1 MLSCI
6 LIGVGTVAAVMGVSF
21 YWRNIKYEKETSFIL
36 LMYGISSSIWCYCYG
51 VIGLCWDFELCNNIR
66 ILGILAVDVFV
77 MTEVFMGCKLA
88 NLPRGIDITIKVI
101 MHIVTFIDWILFGHR
116 DVDIYVRVGNW
127 TTWDENPAYA
137 INRNFHSA
145 YVGLCTVLLLLLA
158 IIWVRKGQ
166 IKREYRFVKLLYFA
180 NFLFLFCS
188 FPDTFLPTLG
198 KHAFSTSGLGAAFC
212 TIVVWYGAVQLNYF
226 DIRMGNIAENFLNF
240 IDAGIIVFDMNK
252 NIAIVNDYCKK
263 VLAEAGISP
272 TDSPEKLFDYNTQA
286 LDIAFEMAKNQVFST
301 RVTDKFNNKSYT
313 MRLNALKDDF
323 GAPFCYLCIF
333 TDVTEEIDII
343 NKLEIASRAKTDF
356 LAQMSHEIRTPINS
370 VLGMNEMILRRS
382 QDPEILEYANGIDN
396 SGRILLS
403 LINNILDFSKIE
415 DGHMSLVPIK
425 YNTTEFI
432 TNLVNAISDK
442 AHAKNLDFNLII
454 DENLP
459 TALLGDDVRISQI
472 ILNLLSNA
480 VKYTNEGY
488 VTFSVKCI
496 AQLEGKVDILFS
508 IEDTGIGIKEEDMD
522 RLCLSFERLDEVKNH
537 NIEGTGLGITIV
549 TNLLKMMDS
558 TLDVKSKYGF
568 GSCFSFVLR
577 QEIVDSTPIGDYQ
590 INHASSS
597 ITEQKKALL
606 TAPDAQVLIVDD
618 NKMNLK
624 VADKLLSLC
633 QISPDLVTSGQEAIE
648 KVGNNSYDIVFLD
661 HMMPIMDGIDTLH
674 YMKENNLL
682 PEKTSVIVLT
692 ANAVI
697 GAKDEYLAEG
707 FDDYLSKPIEVD
719 ALEKILHK
727 YLPQELIHEPKDSA
741 KSQNNIDN
749 ITQSG
754 SHKPDMYNL
763 PSIEGIDW
771 NSARKNLPNS
781 EMFWEILEA
790 YTNSAVGDTNELD
803 NSYNA
808 GVLID
813 NQEQLNLYRIKAH
826 AMKNSA
832 ATIGATSLSEE
843 AKALEYAA
851 RDRDLSYIKANHDS
865 FIEHYLRTAQA
876 IQQDVF
882 HKDSFMENVL
892 NNNELLRNL
901 NIIRQAVENYDTIT
915 LNNLSFK
922 LSQKSFETEDIAENV
937 HILLEAIKTFDIDKI
952 NQTLEDLRN
961 LIQDS

>member
-101 MHIVTFIDWILFGHR
+101 MYIVTFIDWILFGHK

-137 INRNFHSA
+137 INRNFHNA

-188 FPDTFLPTLG
+188 FPDTFLPALG
-198 KHAFSTSGLGAAFC
+198 KHAFSTSGLGAAIC

-263 VLAEAGISP
+263 ILTEAGISP
-272 TDSPEKLFDYNTQA
+272 TDSPDKLFDYNTQA

-301 RVTDKFNNKSYT
+301 RITDKFNNKSYS

-370 VLGMNEMILRRS
+370 VLGMNEMILRRT
-382 QDPEILEYANGIDN
+382 QDPEILEYANSIDS

-415 DGHMSLVPIK
+415 DGHMTIVPVK
-425 YNTTEFI
+425 YKI
-432 TNLVNAISDK
+432 TDLITGLVNSISDK
-442 AHAKNLDFNLII
+442 AHAKNLDFNLNI

-459 TALLGDDVRISQI
+459 TTLLGDDVRISQI

-549 TNLLKMMDS
+549 TNLLNMMDS
-558 TLDVKSKYGF
+558 SLNVKSNYGF

-577 QEIVDSTPIGDYQ
+577 QEVIDAAPIGDYQ
-590 INHASSS
+590 LNHNYSST
-597 ITEQKKALL
+597 TEKKKALL
-606 TAPDAQVLIVDD
+606 TAPDARILVVDD

-633 QISPDLVTSGQEAIE
+633 QISPDLATSGQEAIE
-648 KVGNNSYDIVFLD
+648 NVNTTSYDIIFLD
-661 HMMPIMDGIDTLH
+661 HMMPDMDGIDTLH
-674 YMKENNLL
+674 YMKDNNLL
-682 PEKTSVIVLT
+682 HENTSVIVLT
-692 ANAVI
+692 ANAVM
-697 GAKDEYLAEG
+697 GAKEEYLAEG
-707 FDDYLSKPIEVD
+707 FDDYLSKPIEIT
-719 ALEKILHK
+719 ALEKLLYK
-727 YLPQELIHEPKDSA
+727 YLPDELIHEASTTTDITGDA
-741 KSQNNIDN
+741 KSTDSQALN
-749 ITQSG
+749 
-754 SHKPDMYNL
+754 MYNL

-771 NSARKNLPNS
+771 NSARRNLPNS
-781 EMFWEILEA
+781 DMFWEILEA
-790 YTNSAVGDTNELD
+790 YANSAVGDTNELN

-808 GVLID
+808 GVLIN

-851 RDRDLSYIKANHDS
+851 RDIDLSYIKANHDS

-882 HKDSFMENVL
+882 HKDSFMENVI

-937 HILLEAIKTFDIDKI
+937 HILLEAIKTFDIDKV

>member
-1 MLSCI
+1 M
-6 LIGVGTVAAVMGVSF
+6 VQF
-21 YWRNIKYEKETSFIL
+21 
-36 LMYGISSSIWCYCYG
+36 SSITLIFVW
-51 VIGLCWDFELCNNIR
+51 E
-66 ILGILAVDVFV
+66 IL
-77 MTEVFMGCKLA
+77 
-88 NLPRGIDITIKVI
+88 P
-101 MHIVTFIDWILFGHR
+101 
-116 DVDIYVRVGNW
+116 
-127 TTWDENPAYA
+127 
-137 INRNFHSA
+137 
-145 YVGLCTVLLLLLA
+145 
-158 IIWVRKGQ
+158 
-166 IKREYRFVKLLYFA
+166 
-180 NFLFLFCS
+180 
-188 FPDTFLPTLG
+188 
-198 KHAFSTSGLGAAFC
+198 
-212 TIVVWYGAVQLNYF
+212 
-226 DIRMGNIAENFLNF
+226 ENFLNF

-272 TDSPEKLFDYNTQA
+272 TDSPEKLFDYNTEA
-286 LDIAFEMAKNQVFST
+286 LDIALKWPKNQVFST
-301 RVTDKFNNKSYT
+301 RITDKFNIKSYT
-313 MRLNALKDDF
+313 MRLNALK
-323 GAPFCYLCIF
+323 
-333 TDVTEEIDII
+333 
-343 NKLEIASRAKTDF
+343 DF

-382 QDPEILEYANGIDN
+382 HDPEILEYANSIDS

-415 DGHMSLVPIK
+415 DGHMTIVPVK
-425 YNTTEFI
+425 YKI
-432 TNLVNAISDK
+432 TDLITGLVNSISDK
-442 AHAKNLDFNLII
+442 AHAKNLDFNLNI
-454 DENLP
+454 DENPP
-459 TALLGDDVRISQI
+459 TTLLGDDVRISQI

-496 AQLEGKVDILFS
+496 AWLEGKVDILFS

-549 TNLLKMMDS
+549 TNLLNMMDS
-558 TLDVKSKYGF
+558 SLNVKSNYGF

-577 QEIVDSTPIGDYQ
+577 QEVIDAAPIGDYQ
-590 INHASSS
+590 LNHNNSST
-597 ITEQKKALL
+597 TEKMKALL
-606 TAPDAQVLIVDD
+606 TAPDARILVVDD

-633 QISPDLVTSGQEAIE
+633 QISPDLATSGQEAIE
-648 KVGNNSYDIVFLD
+648 NVNTTSYDIIFLD
-661 HMMPIMDGIDTLH
+661 HMMPDMDGIDTLH
-674 YMKENNLL
+674 YMKDNNLL
-682 PEKTSVIVLT
+682 HENTSVIVLT
-692 ANAVI
+692 ANAVM
-697 GAKDEYLAEG
+697 GAKEEYLAEG
-707 FDDYLSKPIEVD
+707 FDDYLSKPIEIT
-719 ALEKILHK
+719 ALEKLLYK
-727 YLPQELIHEPKDSA
+727 YLPDELIHEATTTTDITDA
-741 KSQNNIDN
+741 KSTDSQAF
-749 ITQSG
+749 
-754 SHKPDMYNL
+754 DMYNL

-790 YTNSAVGDTNELD
+790 YANSAVGDTNELN

-851 RDRDLSYIKANHDS
+851 RDIDLSYIKANHDS

-882 HKDSFMENVL
+882 HKDSFTENVI

-922 LSQKSFETEDIAENV
+922 LSQNSFETEDIAENV

-961 LIQDS
+961 LLQDS